1 MKLFCNSCLILV
13 GLLEVFCETLL
24 DCVNKLPGDGRTM
37 VGFLSFDHTLHFYN
51 LKVSNLCV
59 IF

>member
-1 MKLFCNSCLILV
+1 M
-13 GLLEVFCETLL
+13 FCETLL

-51 LKVSNLCV
+51 LKVSKSLCV
-59 IF
+59 HLKIVLMKNMMMWV